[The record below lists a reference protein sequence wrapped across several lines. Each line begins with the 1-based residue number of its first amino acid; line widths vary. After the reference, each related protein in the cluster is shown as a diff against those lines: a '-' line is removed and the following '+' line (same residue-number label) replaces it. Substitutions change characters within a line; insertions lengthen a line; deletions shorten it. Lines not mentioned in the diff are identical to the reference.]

1 MKMLYEIIKTAKSS
15 DNLICYFL
23 YKQNIDSENIS
34 ADSYGV
40 CAADLFEIFSV
51 NDVLTDHEK
60 AQVLLSE
67 IAENSVSVN
76 RLEDFITDYI
86 DEM

>member
-34 ADSYGV
+34 
-40 CAADLFEIFSV
+40 ADLFEIFSV

-86 DEM
+86 DKM

>member
-34 ADSYGV
+34 ADPYGV

-86 DEM
+86 DKM

>member
-34 ADSYGV
+34 AGFIRS
-40 CAADLFEIFSV
+40 LRRRFIRNFFS
-51 NDVLTDHEK
+51 K
-60 AQVLLSE
+60 RCF
-67 IAENSVSVN
+67 N
-76 RLEDFITDYI
+76 RS
-86 DEM
+86 

>member
-34 ADSYGV
+34 ADSYEF
-40 CAADLFEIFSV
+40 APPIYSKFF
-51 NDVLTDHEK
+51 
-60 AQVLLSE
+60 Q
-67 IAENSVSVN
+67 
-76 RLEDFITDYI
+76 
-86 DEM
+86 

>member
-1 MKMLYEIIKTAKSS
+1 MNMLYEIIKTVKSS

-40 CAADLFEIFSV
+40 CAADLFDVYSV
-51 NDVLTDHEK
+51 NDVLTDYEK
-60 AQVLLSE
+60 AQELLFE
-67 IAENSVSVN
+67 IVNNSISVSH
-76 RLEDFITDYI
+76 LEDFITDYI
-86 DEM
+86 DKM